1 NGGLILVVNGGK
13 IAPGKVPIVLKGE
26 SWGFAVLYQVVNLG
40 TMPPPETPT
49 PRVCSLHFVP
59 ADFDMESRDSN
70 PRRKR
75 RRSDS
80 GHLSRKRLLQA
91 AIPSQFPNTRSYLS
105 KTCPNPRSGL
115 ASSSSR
121 LEVEK
126 RVLHKQIDQ
135 IFIMESIA
143 SLQDIVTKAKS
154 ACLPAGVE
162 CLVQES
168 KIRYISLD
176 ETDASKIEV
185 QFCLTIKANMQ
196 SVMVV
201 RNRRVSVELVRHIAR
216 DTLSS
221 ITEIVNILS
230 FLKAK
235 HQDFNSGCLS
245 LDLIVSDF
253 MESISQLEMSE
264 IQSRKVNFCLE
275 QIHLAG
281 KSNSGGRYSTDLL
294 VCAAM
299 WRANSPSLY
308 RQIIQENILTL
319 PSESHIK
326 RLTASLETDNGI
338 GKSTKEYLRKRIQN
352 LSIRDRKVV
361 LMFDEI
367 YCASRFE

>member
-1 NGGLILVVNGGK
+1 WRADSCGQWGK
-13 IAPGKVPIVLKGE
+13 IAPGKVPPSSRVNH
-26 SWGFAVLYQVVNLG
+26 GFRCCVPGCKSGYDATSRDPNSSRLG
-40 TMPPPETPT
+40 
-49 PRVCSLHFVP
+49 SFVP

-196 SVMVV
+196 YVMVV
-201 RNRRVSVELVRHIAR
+201 RNKRVSVELVRHIAR

-264 IQSRKVNFCLE
+264 IQSWKVNFCLE

-281 KSNSGGRYSTDLL
+281 KSNSGRRYSTDLL

-299 WRANSPSLY
+299 WRANSTHSIA
-308 RQIIQENILTL
+308 R
-319 PSESHIK
+319 SF
-326 RLTASLETDNGI
+326 
-338 GKSTKEYLRKRIQN
+338 KEI
-352 LSIRDRKVV
+352 
-361 LMFDEI
+361 F
-367 YCASRFE
+367 